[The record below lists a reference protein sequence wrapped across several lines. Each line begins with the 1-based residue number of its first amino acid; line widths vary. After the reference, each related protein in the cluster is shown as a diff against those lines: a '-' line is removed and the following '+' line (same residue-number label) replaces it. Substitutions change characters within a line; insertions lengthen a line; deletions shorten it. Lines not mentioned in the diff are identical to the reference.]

1 MAQLVERQV
10 NQRNKFKIDNAFKDK
25 PERLN
30 RYKELKKQL
39 EDQKK
44 EKPNLKNAFITIDV
58 DSNPA
63 STAYK
68 TRSGL
73 KEVPSF
79 PALLGLP
86 TPKIIPTNSSTGRRT
101 ALARWITSNDNP
113 LTPRVIVNRIWQ
125 HHFGTGIVPTPNDF
139 GTLGEPPS
147 HPELLDWLA
156 SRFIDGEWKLK
167 EIHRLILNSKT
178 YRQTARREPSAVEN
192 PP

>member
-58 DSNPA
+58 GPNPA

-73 KEVPSF
+73 KEVLPSF

-113 LTPRVIVNRIWQ
+113 HATRYCQPYLAASLWHWHRADTKRLWHSWR
-125 HHFGTGIVPTPNDF
+125 TS
-139 GTLGEPPS
+139 ES
-147 HPELLDWLA
+147 PELLDWLA

-167 EIHRLILNSKT
+167 EIHRPHSKQQNISSDCPS
-178 YRQTARREPSAVEN
+178 RTARC
-192 PP
+192 